1 MRIELINT
9 GTELLLGFTT
19 NTHLNYI
26 AQKLGERGLRLAR
39 HTTIGDDRAEMR
51 TVIGDA
57 LQRAD
62 VLLIT
67 GGLGP
72 TSDDFTRDVVA
83 ELCGR
88 TLQRDEAVAAAIA
101 ERFRRRGLTMPASVE
116 VQALVPTGATVMP
129 NPNGTAPGLFLTHN
143 QCRVFLLPGPPRELR
158 PMFENYVLPQL
169 PTVPDKTCRV
179 LRTTGLPESIVE
191 QRVAPVLASLIGLEL
206 GYCARPGEV
215 DVRLVGAPQVVAE
228 AERRVRET
236 LATHIYGTSDDRLE
250 AVVVGELTA
259 RNQTLAVAESCTGG
273 LLAHRI
279 TNISGS
285 SRVFLTG
292 YVTYSNAAKIQLLG
306 VRDSTL
312 QQHGAVSEPTC
323 REMAEGARHRAGT
336 DYALAITGIAGPTG
350 GTLEKPVGLV
360 FIGLASTQGTDVH
373 RHQLS
378 FDRETFK
385 HVATQL
391 ALDLLRRH
399 LIHGEA
405 AP

>member
-9 GTELLLGFTT
+9 GSELLLGFTT

-26 AQKLGERGLRLAR
+26 AQKLGERGLQLAR
-39 HTTIGDDRAEMR
+39 QTTVGDDRDEMR
-51 TVIGDA
+51 AVVNEA
-57 LQRAD
+57 LHRAD
-62 VLLIT
+62 VLLVT

-72 TSDDFTRDVVA
+72 TSDDFTRDIVA

-88 TLQRDEAVAAAIA
+88 PLQRDETVAAFIA

-116 VQALVPTGATVMP
+116 VQALVPQGATVLP
-129 NPNGTAPGLFLTHN
+129 NPNGTAPGLFLTHQN
-143 QCRVFLLPGPPRELR
+143 CRVFLLPGPPRELR
-158 PMFENYVLPQL
+158 PMFEEHVLPRL
-169 PTVPDKTCRV
+169 PVIPDKTCRI
-179 LRTTGLPESIVE
+179 LRTTGLPESLVE
-191 QRVAPVLASLIGLEL
+191 QRVAPALANLTGLEL

-215 DVRLVGAPQVVAE
+215 DVRLIGSPTIVAD
-228 AERRVRET
+228 AEQRART
-236 LATHIYGTSDDRLE
+236 ALAGFIYGTGDDRLE
-250 AVVVGELTA
+250 AVIVRELTA
-259 RNQTLAVAESCTGG
+259 RGHTLAVAESCTGG

-285 SRVFLTG
+285 SRVFLAG
-292 YVTYSNAAKIQLLG
+292 YVTYSNAAKIQMLG
-306 VRDSTL
+306 VREATL
-312 QQHGAVSEPTC
+312 QHHGAVSEPTC
-323 REMAEGARHRAGT
+323 REMAEGARLRSGT

-350 GTLEKPVGLV
+350 GTPEKPVGLV
-360 FIGLASTQGTDVH
+360 FIGLASARTTEVV

-399 LIHGEA
+399 LTSSTT
-405 AP
+405 